1 MENKEKFHITTR
13 LEGIFGKNYK
23 DHIQIGKKYWWFF
36 GENSQVY
43 KQTHQHWNKL
53 EITYIR
59 SGVVFY
65 IVENVEAEY
74 HFELESIM
82 AMQIEP
88 EFFDPVEELGK
99 KIDDLSGIYF
109 NSERT
114 VIVNF
119 ENSKYYG

>member
-1 MENKEKFHITTR
+1 MKNINKIKITTT
-13 LEGIFGKNYK
+13 LEGLFGKNYK
-23 DHIQIGKKYWWFF
+23 DHIQISKKYWWFF

-99 KIDDLSGIYF
+99 KIDDLSDLFF